1 MTEVQGN
8 IKPGWQGRFYEDFEE
23 GDIYR
28 SRFGRTVSEMDNLLF
43 THLTLNTNP
52 LHFDAN
58 FARRSKWGKP
68 LVNSTF
74 TLALVTG
81 MTVPDVS
88 ENAMANLGWDDIKL
102 TNPVFLG
109 DTLYA
114 ETKVLSKRESKSRP
128 EAGIVKVRTRGVN
141 QDGKVV
147 LSFVR
152 TFMVYKRDSDPGSD
166 LFPAPEV
173 PI

>member
-1 MTEVQGN
+1 MSDVEKT
-8 IKPGWQGRFYEDFEE
+8 IKPGWQGRFFEDFEL
-23 GDIYR
+23 GDVYR

-58 FARRSKWGKP
+58 FAGKSKWGKP

-81 MTVPDVS
+81 MTVPDIS
-88 ENAMANLGWDDIKL
+88 ENAMANLGWEEIKL

-114 ETKVLSKRESKSRP
+114 ETEVLGKRESKSYP
-128 EAGIVKVRTRGVN
+128 NAGIVKVRTRGVN

-147 LSFVR
+147 LTSVR
-152 TFMVYKRDSDPGSD
+152 TFMVYKRDGAPGDD
-166 LFPAPEV
+166 LFPE
-173 PI
+173 IQE

>member
-1 MTEVQGN
+1 MPDAPRHLE
-8 IKPGWQGRFYEDFEE
+8 PGWQGRFYEDFAP
-23 GDIYR
+23 GDVYR
-28 SRFGRTVSEMDNLLF
+28 SRFGRTVSESDNLLF

-58 FARRSKWGKP
+58 YARQSKWGRP

-74 TLALVTG
+74 TLALITG
-81 MTVPDVS
+81 MTVTDVS
-88 ENAMANLGWDDIKL
+88 ENALANLGWDQIKL
-102 TNPVFLG
+102 TNPVFIG

-114 ETKVLSKRESKSRP
+114 ETEVLSKRESKSHS
-128 EAGIVKVRTRGVN
+128 EAGIVNVRTRGVN

-152 TFMVYKRDSDPGSD
+152 TFMVYKRDSAPGRD
-166 LFPAPEV
+166 TFPE
-173 PI
+173 IQE